1 MDPETFYRQSRV
13 FIVAGKGGVGKSTV
27 SAALAMAAARQG
39 LSVLVVDLE
48 GKAAIKGAFGLPG
61 ALGYEEEILYNGG
74 LYNGGS
80 GMVRARKITPDDA
93 LLEYLSDHGFHRISK
108 RLVSSGA
115 LEVVSTAIPG
125 IKDILVLGK
134 IKQLERREM
143 ADLIIVDAPATG
155 HAITF
160 LTSASGL
167 LTAARSG
174 PIRTQAQEVVDFL
187 SDGTRCRVM
196 LVTIPEE
203 MPVSETIEAAFQLE
217 DRVGVTL
224 GQVVVNECLAP
235 LPPVDI
241 LSRENRS
248 AFIKS
253 LGKRYDMP
261 PPMHKTIVPSSEIV
275 EAMLSAAV
283 FHESRRRQYIEQ
295 FEKLADEL
303 PLPKLEL
310 PYLFS
315 PVQGVEELGLL
326 ADALIRGIERL
337 PVSDGEASSQESYS
351 QESYSQE
358 SDVSD
363 RLGAQQASD
372 DAISFRDALEEGS
385 QIADVSSGGNIS
397 GKGASNKDV
406 SNKGASRGSSGTFG
420 KGSQIENAPA
430 GKGIDELISGH
441 SVLIC
446 CGSGGVGK
454 TTTSASLALYGAME
468 GRKVCVVTIDPAK
481 RLADALGIDTLT
493 NTPVRVELKSLK
505 VQSKGELWA
514 MMLDPK
520 ATFDDLVNRYSPS
533 GQQAERIMKNRIYKE
548 LTSALSGTQ
557 EYMAM
562 EKLYELVED
571 GGYDLVVVDT
581 PPTRNAIDFLEA
593 PTRLVHFLEHR
604 LFRILLMPTRMYLK
618 AVSVATQALLR
629 TISKVAGSEIV
640 EDAVAFFQAF
650 EGMEEGFR
658 NRAEKMSVLIREPA
672 TGFVLVTTP
681 RDDAVTEADW
691 FAQKLEE
698 MDIDIDALIV
708 NRVSPDFDIAGKSFL
723 TFEEMPNVKAVSSIL
738 ASEDR
743 LSMDYEKSYQGADD
757 PDTLFDV
764 FMRNFLIYKI
774 ISVHELSTYAHL
786 ASHLTGED
794 SWTDSSHAGNT
805 TRYGAHSVC
814 TVVKLPLMAGDVHDI
829 RGLRDMALMIA
840 DG

>member
-1 MDPETFYRQSRV
+1 MRLCLIRSIVMDPETFYRQSKV

-27 SAALAMAAARQG
+27 SAALAMAAAHQG

-61 ALGYEEEILYNGG
+61 ALGYEEEI

-253 LGKRYDMP
+253 LRKRYDMP
-261 PPMHKTIVPSSEIV
+261 PPIHKTIIPSSEIV
-275 EAMLSAAV
+275 EVMLSAAV
-283 FHESRRRQYIEQ
+283 FHESRRKQHIEQ

-315 PVQGVEELGLL
+315 PVQGVEELELL
-326 ADALIRGIERL
+326 SNALIRGIESL
-337 PVSDGEASSQESYS
+337 PVSDGEVGSEESYS

-358 SDVSD
+358 GDASD
-363 RLGAQQASD
+363 RLDMRKTFD
-372 DAISFRDALEEGS
+372 DAISFRDDLEEES
-385 QIADVSSGGNIS
+385 QVADTSSGRDVS
-397 GKGASNKDV
+397 GKGV
-406 SNKGASRGSSGTFG
+406 SNQGVSGGSSGASG
-420 KGSQIENAPA
+420 KGSQTENSPV
-430 GKGIDELISGH
+430 GKSIDELISDH

-454 TTTSASLALYGAME
+454 TTTSASLALYGAMN

-493 NTPVRVELKSLK
+493 NTPVCVELKSLK
-505 VQSKGELWA
+505 VQPKGELWA

-658 NRAEKMSVLIREPA
+658 SRAQKMSVLIREPT

-691 FAQKLEE
+691 FVQKLEE

-708 NRVSPDFDIAGKSFL
+708 NRVLPDFDTVGKSLL
-723 TFEEMPNVKAVSSIL
+723 TPEEMPNVKAVSSIW

-743 LSMDYEKSYQGADD
+743 LNMDYEKSYQGADD
-757 PDTLFDV
+757 PDILFDV
-764 FMRNFLIYKI
+764 FMRNLLVYKI
-774 ISVHELSTYAHL
+774 ISAHELSTYAHL

-794 SWTDSSHAGNT
+794 SEINDSHTGSTA
-805 TRYGAHSVC
+805 RYGAHSNC
-814 TVVKLPLMAGDVHDI
+814 TVVKLPLMAGDIHDV
-829 RGLRDMALMIA
+829 RGLGDMALMLA
-840 DG
+840 GG